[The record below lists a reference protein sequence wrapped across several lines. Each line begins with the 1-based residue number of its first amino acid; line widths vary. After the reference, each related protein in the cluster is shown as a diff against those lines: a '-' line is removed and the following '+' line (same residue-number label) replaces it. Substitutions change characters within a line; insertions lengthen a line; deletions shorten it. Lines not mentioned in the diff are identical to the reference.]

1 MARLLWPLTIFR
13 TRQHPVDAPI
23 TSTKKEIR
31 PLKIESYR
39 FGEIVIDGICY
50 TKDLKIIK
58 GKIFDNWWRSQG
70 HILQLSDILD
80 VIAAKPS
87 TLIVG
92 TGAYGRMV
100 LKPGLAEEL
109 RSKGIRIIALAT
121 EPAIQRFNELT
132 SLPGGH
138 NEVAI
143 ALHLTC

>member
-1 MARLLWPLTIFR
+1 M
-13 TRQHPVDAPI
+13 
-23 TSTKKEIR
+23 
-31 PLKIESYR
+31 KIESYR

-58 GKIFDNWWRSQG
+58 GKVFDNWWRSQG
-70 HILQLSDILD
+70 HTLQISDILD

-100 LKPGLAEEL
+100 LKPGLSEEL
-109 RSKGIRIIALAT
+109 DSKGIRIIPLAT
-121 EPAIQRFNELT
+121 EPAIQRFNELA
-132 SLPGGH
+132 SLLGYE
-138 NEVAI
+138 EVAT